1 MASRRPHLSDRAQ
14 LGLML
19 APYLIGIS
27 ILTLGPAI
35 AGFAIAFTHYN
46 AINPPRF
53 AGLANFREM
62 LNDDVF
68 RIALGNSLRYILLAV
83 PLRLFGAFVM
93 ALLLLKPRPGTT
105 LFRVMVYLPTV
116 IPDMAW
122 ALIWL
127 WILNPI
133 YGPLNRALALIGIDG
148 PSWMVDATWAPYGIV
163 LMMIWQIGEGFV
175 ISLAALQNVSRDLL
189 DQSAIDGGS
198 MLRTIWN
205 ITLPTIAPALLI
217 VLLRDTVFS
226 FQANFVPALIV
237 GNGGDP
243 KYATLYLPMYI
254 YTTAFGYLRFGYAAA
269 MTLSM
274 YVVTGAILWAQFRAA
289 KRWNVGFQGGD

>member
-1 MASRRPHLSDRAQ
+1 
-14 LGLML
+14 ML

-53 AGLANFREM
+53 AGLANFRE
-62 LNDDVF
+62 LLDDDVF

-133 YGPLNRALALIGIDG
+133 YGPLNRALALIGFDG
-148 PSWMVDATWAPYGIV
+148 PSWMVDTTWAPYGIV

-289 KRWNVGFQGGD
+289 KRWNVGFQRGD

>member
-1 MASRRPHLSDRAQ
+1 MI
-14 LGLML
+14 

-27 ILTLGPAI
+27 ILTLGPAL
-35 AGFAIAFTHYN
+35 AGFAMAFTHYN

-62 LNDDVF
+62 LDDDVF

-83 PLRLFGAFVM
+83 PLRLLGALAM
-93 ALLLLKPRPGTT
+93 ALLLLRPRPGTMVH
-105 LFRVMVYLPTV
+105 RVMVYLPTV

-133 YGPLNRALALIGIDG
+133 YGPLNRALALIGIQG
-148 PSWMVDATWAPYGIV
+148 PAWMVDPTWAPYGIV

-175 ISLAALQNVSRDLL
+175 ICLAALQNVSRDLL

-198 MLRTIWN
+198 KLRTIWSV
-205 ITLPTIAPALLI
+205 TLPTVAPAMLLI
-217 VLLRDTVFS
+217 LLRDTVFS

-254 YTTAFGYLRFGYAAA
+254 YTTAFSYLRFGYAAA
-269 MTLSM
+269 LTLSM

-289 KRWNVGFQGGD
+289 RRWNVGFQSGD